1 MMNNGCDFIL
11 RFECFAN
18 GASELTLFL
27 YLQEI
32 INLKIQRYVN
42 GMNEVNKLKE
52 ILAKIAVAR
61 LQMQDQLAKMERSE
75 CTRKLQ
81 IGITNCEQ
89 AELWFASAIKEL
101 EYTLEQK
108 GYA

>member
-42 GMNEVNKLKE
+42 GMNEEISSYIFNPKL
-52 ILAKIAVAR
+52 
-61 LQMQDQLAKMERSE
+61 
-75 CTRKLQ
+75 
-81 IGITNCEQ
+81 
-89 AELWFASAIKEL
+89 
-101 EYTLEQK
+101 
-108 GYA
+108 